1 MTKLIV
7 FGGTGKSGVA
17 VIREALQQKGI
28 CLFFKSQFF
37 KFNFIM

>member
-17 VIREALQQKGI
+17 VIREALQQKGMFNW
-28 CLFFKSQFF
+28 LFEEV
-37 KFNFIM
+37 